1 MSRGAPFPVPCPV
14 LLGTFTDD
22 SLEAQLHEYAKQGNC
37 VKLKKILKKGVCV
50 DAVNTQGQSALFVA
64 ALLGHV
70 KLVDVLVDYGSDPN
84 HRCFDGS
91 TPVHAAAFSGNQWIL
106 S

>member
-1 MSRGAPFPVPCPV
+1 MSPSGLFIYPPHTYIKHR
-14 LLGTFTDD
+14 TKH
-22 SLEAQLHEYAKQGNC
+22 SAQYKFDQFHC
-37 VKLKKILKKGVCV
+37 RVKLMLTPICFCFPGVCV

-84 HRCFDGS
+84 
-91 TPVHAAAFSGNQWIL
+91 Q
-106 S
+106 